1 MDSNQRNSIV
11 CTTECKNEVNVIEMT
26 VGTLTFVSLVG
37 LMSIIE
43 SGWPHGG

>member
-11 CTTECKNEVNVIEMT
+11 CTTECKNEVN

-43 SGWPHGG
+43 SGWPHGGR